1 MGKTAGHK
9 AAGCS
14 QEQGREVGVDAT
26 VKKEL
31 AAEATATAKGV
42 QTYKE
47 REDKKKRMK
56 NNPWKTSSRKLRYR
70 GHKKP
75 VRTST
80 KVYNVGKMKA
90 MYMNSFLRLPGV
102 REALSERRNAVLR
115 HEAPRKLEVIVIDDD
130 GDDLWPMGVDK
141 ISASAL
147 MTASETIV
155 LMPTPV
161 TTHNFAA
168 DEEQTCDYA
177 LELQLKSTRGKKV
190 YIDATS
196 CGGITR
202 MLNHSCDAPCHF
214 VELRNRENVAVVV
227 VAKRTIKEG
236 EEVTVDYVDPWFDCV
251 CGAAN
256 CRG

>member
-14 QEQGREVGVDAT
+14 QEQGREVGMDAT

-31 AAEATATAKGV
+31 AAEATSTAKGV

-102 REALSERRNAVLR
+102 REALSARRNAVLR
-115 HEAPRKLEVIVIDDD
+115 HEAAPRKPEVIVIDDD

-141 ISASAL
+141 ISASA
-147 MTASETIV
+147 ASERIV

-190 YIDATS
+190 YINATS

-202 MLNHSCDAPCHF
+202 MLNYSCDARCHF
-214 VELRNRENVAVVV
+214 VELRNRENVDVVV
-227 VAKRTIKEG
+227 VAKRTIEEG

>member
-1 MGKTAGHK
+1 M
-9 AAGCS
+9 
-14 QEQGREVGVDAT
+14 DAT

-56 NNPWKTSSRKLRYR
+56 NNPWKTSSRKQRYK

-102 REALSERRNAVLR
+102 REALSARRNAVLC
-115 HEAPRKLEVIVIDDD
+115 HEAAPRKPEVIVIDDD

-141 ISASAL
+141 VSVSRNPEKIKFPDTGPTDKCKCAYDCFRDDCLNADTSYYC
-147 MTASETIV
+147 TAANCSREG
-155 LMPTPV
+155 
-161 TTHNFAA
+161 N
-168 DEEQTCDYA
+168 C
-177 LELQLKSTRGKKV
+177 
-190 YIDATS
+190 
-196 CGGITR
+196 
-202 MLNHSCDAPCHF
+202 LNRNSCDAPCRF

-227 VAKRTIKEG
+227 VAKRTIEEG

>member
-14 QEQGREVGVDAT
+14 QEQGREVGMDAT
-26 VKKEL
+26 VKTEL

-47 REDKKKRMK
+47 REDKKKPMK

-102 REALSERRNAVLR
+102 REALSARRNAVLR
-115 HEAPRKLEVIVIDDD
+115 HEADPRKPEVIVIA
-130 GDDLWPMGVDK
+130 GSIISNYTGV
-141 ISASAL
+141 L
-147 MTASETIV
+147 
-155 LMPTPV
+155 

-214 VELRNRENVAVVV
+214 VELRSRENVAVVV
-227 VAKRTIKEG
+227 VAKRTIEEG